1 MVRVGNS
8 IDWSTDSGVG
18 SEFGISDETT
28 CGIDNEYTLGYY
40 DGSFDGMNYG
50 TSVGSLLENL
60 LNERPDADMGDK
72 DVVHETEE

>member
-50 TSVGSLLENL
+50 KTYGFIARKYLGEKYVEMVGL
-60 LNERPDADMGDK
+60 GCG
-72 DVVHETEE
+72 T